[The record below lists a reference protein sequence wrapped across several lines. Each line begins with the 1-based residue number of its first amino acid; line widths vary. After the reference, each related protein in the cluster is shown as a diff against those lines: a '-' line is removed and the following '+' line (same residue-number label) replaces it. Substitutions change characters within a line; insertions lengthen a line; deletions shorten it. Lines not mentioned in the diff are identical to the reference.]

1 MHPLENQIILK
12 TESQCSDWVFS
23 GNDFLDIGTI
33 ELTNK
38 ALHQLNKAGTLKHI
52 FDGIYY
58 KPKFSKLLDKELSL
72 NLEELVLAIARK
84 NEWVIS
90 PTGDFALNILGLSSQ
105 VPARIVYLSSGS
117 SCSYEYG
124 RQTIRFIQTPMK
136 EIDFKLHESK
146 LLVQAILT
154 LGKNHQIENDLIKL
168 IGKKFSPAQKKL
180 ILQDTVD
187 TYKWVRDVV
196 IKVCEGQ

>member
-12 TESQCSDWVFS
+12 IESQCSDWVFS

-33 ELTNK
+33 ELTNE

-58 KPKFSKLLDKELSL
+58 KPKFSKLLDKELSP

-90 PTGDFALNILGLSSQ
+90 PTGDFALNTLGLSAQ

-124 RQTIRFIQTPMK
+124 RQVIILRFTFQM
-136 EIDFKLHESK
+136 H
-146 LLVQAILT
+146 
-154 LGKNHQIENDLIKL
+154 N
-168 IGKKFSPAQKKL
+168 
-180 ILQDTVD
+180 LQRVEKATS
-187 TYKWVRDVV
+187 YL
-196 IKVCEGQ
+196 